1 MGIIDSGINKE
12 ALEADIIQ
20 KQLCLDRDD
29 ARDVNGHGTM
39 CTWIIKH
46 MINQAVE
53 FISAKIFHKEL
64 KAKEQQ
70 VYDALVFMMD
80 MQVDIINMSLS
91 ISLSESKRLYDLCKR
106 LQGKGVILISSF
118 ANSGRNTL
126 FENYDSII
134 TVSGSSF
141 FDGKKYWY
149 NKNRAV
155 CDIEPV
161 LACCNVDTYNFFG
174 GNSKATALFTAIVIN
189 SWNIKKGKFDLDL
202 VRECAQRNVWLPCNL
217 QRTSAL
223 FVENKDIENR
233 DINLVMEYMEDM
245 LGISKE
251 ILKESKNWLTYEI
264 NLSPNKINKIIEH
277 IKSHYPKLRSGQ
289 EVFQEYFRNYNN
301 FKMYLSS

>member
-1 MGIIDSGINKE
+1 MRMRKIRVGIIDSGINKGT
-12 ALEADIIQ
+12 LEEPIIQ
-20 KQLCLDRDD
+20 KQLGLDCGD

-39 CTWIIKH
+39 CAWIIKH

-106 LQGKGVILISSF
+106 LQEKGVVLISSF

-141 FDGKKYWY
+141 FDGRKYWY
-149 NKNRAV
+149 NENRAV
-155 CDIEPV
+155 CDIEPA
-161 LACCNVDTYNFFG
+161 LACCNVDTYSFFG

-189 SWNIKKGKFDLDL
+189 SWNIKKEKFDLDL
-202 VRECAQRNVWLPCNL
+202 VRENAQRNDWLLCDL
-217 QRTSAL
+217 QRASTL
-223 FVENKDIENR
+223 FMENNDIKNM
-233 DINLVMEYMEDM
+233 DINSVMEYMENI

-251 ILKESKNWLTYEI
+251 ILKENI
-264 NLSPNKINKIIEH
+264 NGKINKKEII
-277 IKSHYPKLRSGQ
+277 
-289 EVFQEYFRNYNN
+289 
-301 FKMYLSS
+301 